1 MNEPLD
7 KQLYKRVK
15 LEADIIFTKPSAY
28 KSGWIVKTYKNR
40 GGKYSGKKTKEGLT
54 RWYKEAWRD
63 IGNKEYPVY
72 RPTKIINKNTPLTA
86 QEISPSKLKKQ
97 IALKQIIKGS
107 RNLPKF

>member
-7 KQLYKRVK
+7 KELYKEVK
-15 LEADIIFTKPSAY
+15 LMANIIFTKPSAY

-40 GGKYSGKKTKEGLT
+40 GGRYSGKKTKEGLT
-54 RWYKEAWRD
+54 RWYDEKWRD
-63 IGNKEYPVY
+63 IGNKDYPVY
-72 RPTKIINKNTPLTA
+72 RPTKRINKNTPLTV
-86 QEISPSKLKKQ
+86 QEISPERLKEQ